1 MGPKK
6 VSGKVSAQKKMSI
19 ELKREIIEKNE
30 QGVPVADLERQ
41 YGRST
46 STICTVL
53 KQKESIKGITPA
65 KGVTIISKLQSSL
78 HEKME
83 KLLMVWVTEKQ
94 LKGDTLTQG
103 IISEKAR
110 AIYGDLLNQTP
121 LTSTDEASED
131 SF

>member
-6 VSGKVSAQKKMSI
+6 VSGKVSAQKKMMSI
-19 ELKREIIEKNE
+19 ELKREIIEKDE
-30 QGVPVADLERQ
+30 QGVRIADLARQ

-46 STICTVL
+46 STICTVI

-65 KGVTIISKLQSSL
+65 KGVTIISKLRSSL

-103 IISEKAR
+103 IICEKAR
-110 AIYGDLLNQTP
+110 AIC
-121 LTSTDEASED
+121 
-131 SF
+131 